1 MVRGWGPRR
10 GFVNGPKGT
19 GSRAAWRDA
28 VAGHRDRA
36 AGRVASPAAWP
47 HTPRGRSLATSRRRA
62 AFAWRRAAYAARM
75 LLGIDHLVIAVADP
89 DAAAADLES
98 ALGLAATG
106 GGRHEKAGTLNRL
119 IFLGDTYVELIGVW
133 DRALAA
139 ANPIGAA
146 ALAALDAG
154 MPGLVTWAITTDDA
168 RREVAALR
176 AAGSP
181 IGDAV
186 PGERIRPDG
195 EAVRWHVA
203 TAPPLA
209 ADRPPFLIEHEPGGP
224 EWSDEARLARA
235 AFVHPFGG
243 RARIV
248 GLELVIERPAEVA
261 SAFAQTIGVRF
272 RPAPGAGPG
281 EMEALVGDHSI
292 RLVSSASAP
301 SRSGP
306 RPGTGSR
313 PASGQGPGP
322 RSEPAARVGIL
333 ATAGEHLLVDLCGV
347 RFARL

>member
-1 MVRGWGPRR
+1 
-10 GFVNGPKGT
+10 
-19 GSRAAWRDA
+19 
-28 VAGHRDRA
+28 
-36 AGRVASPAAWP
+36 
-47 HTPRGRSLATSRRRA
+47 
-62 AFAWRRAAYAARM
+62 M
-75 LLGIDHLVIAVADP
+75 LIGIDHLMIAVADP
-89 DAAAADLES
+89 DAAAADLEA
-98 ALGLAATG
+98 ALGVAATG
-106 GGRHEKAGTLNRL
+106 GGRHEKAGTFNRL

-146 ALAALDAG
+146 ALSALDAG
-154 MPGLVTWAITTDDA
+154 TPGLVTWAIATDDA
-168 RREVAALR
+168 RREVASLR

-209 ADRPPFLIEHEPGGP
+209 AGRPPFLIEHEAGGP
-224 EWSDEARLARA
+224 EWSDEARRARA

-248 GLELVIERPAEVA
+248 GLELAVGGPAEVA

-281 EMEALVGDHSI
+281 ELEALVGDHSI
-292 RLVSSASAP
+292 RLVSSATASAP
-301 SRSGP
+301 PWPGP
-306 RPGTGSR
+306 RPGTGSG
-313 PASGQGPGP
+313 PSSGQGPAPGSLP
-322 RSEPAARVGIL
+322 PARIGIL
-333 ATAGEHLLVDLCGV
+333 ATAGAHLLVDLCGV